1 LTLAIVSDTDIT
13 PYPDPSQCLQAKV
26 VGVEELE
33 TIPLRDAVIAS
44 EITNFQQHVQNVFSF
59 LKKAASLEQQKR
71 KMKEDGQETTKVSS
85 QYTKLQLDLKFY
97 ITRTCFEKMSV
108 RAGYHCAAVVDSKD
122 PKEDDFTRLLY
133 PMCSWRTAH
142 LKLAEQFGTQLSDI
156 YRSVLSKEPFSFNLK
171 RIFKDDKDEMAK
183 FDPNMWTDDQWT
195 NPVPLHSGFLRNY
208 EPVVERQIWQGLA
221 QMYELEDI
229 PNEKGFYLTARGRR
243 AYHQLVTTCVWN
255 AL

>member
-1 LTLAIVSDTDIT
+1 MFT
-13 PYPDPSQCLQAKV
+13 SQSRRC
-26 VGVEELE
+26 GG
-33 TIPLRDAVIAS
+33 TRND
-44 EITNFQQHVQNVFSF
+44 
-59 LKKAASLEQQKR
+59 SLEGCSHCFRNHQLSAARTKR
-71 KMKEDGQETTKVSS
+71 FLLFEESGQSRTAKAQNEGRRPGNYQSVVSIHEVAAG
-85 QYTKLQLDLKFY
+85 LKFY

-243 AYHQLVTTCVWN
+243 AYH
-255 AL
+255 